1 MLNLDESDVL
11 FLKELAEELR
21 TQEHD
26 CQAEPRFWALRDYQ
40 DVESSIDNCEKKELY
55 YDTEL
60 YSLEDAKE
68 YLIDIGYENEL
79 KDFLNNYGEVDYDY
93 FSDDD
98 EFLEFFNNKAKYDA
112 YWIYTKSEPV
122 ILPNT
127 MFLTKQEAKDHIR
140 LNHYHYTD
148 KVHTYAMTAWR
159 APKVDRL
166 LKILEKIK

>member
-40 DVESSIDNCEKKELY
+40 DIESSIDNCEKKELY
-55 YDTEL
+55 YDTEM

-68 YLIDIGYENEL
+68 YLIDIGYEKEL
-79 KDFLNNYGEVDYDY
+79 KEFLEG
-93 FSDDD
+93 SDDD
-98 EFLEFFNNKAKYDA
+98 EFLEFFNNRAKYEA

-140 LNHYHYTD
+140 FNHYHYTD